1 MAGNTPGAARRVAG
15 TKKRRPHG
23 QQEARR
29 RKKLIGWIGGI
40 ATAAVAA
47 FVAAFMTGVGN
58 VAATNATRPA
68 GPGGLPARIDL
79 VRTVRG
85 PGDTHLLAGPTVLT
99 ADDLGRLNALN
110 QTDPAYQA
118 WFTDHHAVD
127 ADSTDVEL
135 VLEGNRAHTVRIVA
149 VQPVV
154 SCAAPLSGTLFLS
167 PSAGSDTSTQLLL
180 DLDNPHALP
189 SYIASDAGGAIT
201 SGQDFFAS
209 HTVSLTQGEQFTFK
223 LVASSRSHYCTF
235 TLDVTALDGDQSVLE
250 HVDNNGK
257 PFAVSALVDGDPTN
271 PRPGEYSAYQALYVG
286 GVANAGHGTN
296 SFGDDLWAPA
306 DPQTYNPGA
315 P

>member
-1 MAGNTPGAARRVAG
+1 MVGNTPGSARRVAG
-15 TKKRRPHG
+15 TKRRRPDSR
-23 QQEARR
+23 QEARS

-47 FVAAFMTGVGN
+47 FAAAFMTGVGN
-58 VAATNATRPA
+58 VAASNVTRPA
-68 GPGGLPARIDL
+68 APGGLPARIDL
-79 VRTVRG
+79 VSIVRG
-85 PGDTHLLAGPTVLT
+85 PGDTHLLADPVALS
-99 ADDLGRLNALN
+99 ADDLGQLNALN

-118 WFTDHHAVD
+118 WFTSHHAVD
-127 ADSTDVEL
+127 SGSTDIEL
-135 VLEGNRAHTVRIVA
+135 IVEGNRTHTVRIVA
-149 VQPVV
+149 IQPVV

-189 SYIASDAGGAIT
+189 SYVAPDASGNAT
-201 SGQDFFAS
+201 SGKDFFGS

-235 TLDVTALDGDQSVLE
+235 TLDVTALDGDQSVIE
-250 HVDNNGK
+250 HVDNNGT
-257 PFAVSALVDGDPTN
+257 PFAVSALLDNDPTN
-271 PRPGEYSAYQALYVG
+271 PGPGEYSAYQALYVG
-286 GVANAGHGTN
+286 GIANAGQGTN
-296 SFGDDLWAPA
+296 SFGDVPWAQA